1 MNRWLQSIL
10 IAGAIA
16 GPLAASAQA
25 PAPLPAHAPRAHP
38 GAMQATD
45 GYMARLDRLLRESR
59 DRKARVVLR
68 SFGEEIAGVVQ
79 DVGPGWV
86 VLSNQ
91 EGQQILLQTQTV
103 ERAEIR

>member
-1 MNRWLQSIL
+1 MNRWLSS
-10 IAGAIA
+10 
-16 GPLAASAQA
+16 LALASALSMSIAALAQT
-25 PAPLPAHAPRAHP
+25 PAPPPPHARTHN
-38 GAMQATD
+38 GATQTPD

-59 DRKARVVLR
+59 DKKARVVLR
-68 SFGEEIAGVVQ
+68 SFGEEVAGVVQ

-91 EGQQILLQTQTV
+91 DGQQILLQTHTV

>member
-1 MNRWLQSIL
+1 MNRWLSS
-10 IAGAIA
+10 
-16 GPLAASAQA
+16 LALASALSVSIAALAQT
-25 PAPLPAHAPRAHP
+25 PAPPPPHARTHN
-38 GAMQATD
+38 GAMQAPD

-59 DRKARVVLR
+59 DKKARVVLR
-68 SFGEEIAGVVQ
+68 SFGEEVAGVVQ

-91 EGQQILLQTQTV
+91 DGQQILLQTHTV